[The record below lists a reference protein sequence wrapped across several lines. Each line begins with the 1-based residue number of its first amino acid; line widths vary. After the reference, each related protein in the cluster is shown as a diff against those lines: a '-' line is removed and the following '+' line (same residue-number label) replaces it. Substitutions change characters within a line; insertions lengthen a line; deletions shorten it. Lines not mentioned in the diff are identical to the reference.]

1 VSIVVIGASHRSAPL
16 ELLEAMA
23 IDADHLDKALDDLL
37 GREHLSEAVVV
48 STCNR
53 TEVYVVAERF
63 HGAFGDVR
71 DFFSD
76 LTFLP
81 PDRFADELVVSHDDD
96 AVRHLF
102 RVAAGL
108 ESAVVGEHEIL
119 GQVRTAWERARQQ
132 GSAGSTLNLLFRHAL
147 EAGKRARTD
156 TGIARHVTSVSQAA
170 VVMAAEQVGGLAGR
184 RAVVLGAGD
193 MGRGM
198 VHLLA
203 EHDLAE
209 LVVVNRSAQRAEELA
224 SAHGPETAVRAATYG
239 HLHLELAD
247 ADVLFTATGSDQ
259 PILAPAEME
268 PLMSRR
274 GGRELLVV
282 DIAVPR
288 DVVPAVGDIPG
299 ITLVDMVGLGAF
311 AERGLAERR
320 REIPAVEAIVDDEV
334 DRYSADASSRQ
345 VAPLVAD
352 LYELGDSVRSTEL
365 ARHAARLATMSDA
378 DRETVEAVTRAV
390 VAKLLHTP
398 TVRVKDAAGTLRGE
412 RLAANLRELFDLNEP

>member
-1 VSIVVIGASHRSAPL
+1 MSIVVIGASHRSAPL

-224 SAHGPETAVRAATYG
+224 SAHGPETAVRAAAYG
-239 HLHLELAD
+239 HLHLELVD

-268 PLMSRR
+268 PLMSSR

-352 LYELGDSVRSTEL
+352 LYELGDSVRSAEL